1 VIARTLRLARDTDR
15 GFDCN
20 VGLTRPQAQAIRNAG
35 YTFVGRYLR
44 RDELHPYDLSAA
56 EVENILSAG
65 LALVPVQHV
74 ESARSWVPSDEKGRR
89 YGAAAVE
96 HAKQL
101 CLPPGSQLWCD
112 LEGVAEGTDHASVI
126 SYCNEWHDAVCMAGF
141 QAGLYVGWHCGL
153 TPDELYCRLR
163 FAAYWA
169 AYNLNMDE
177 WPSKR
182 GIQMRQWVK
191 KDRDVPNGITFGFQ
205 VDTIRTDRLGGVPQ
219 LVAAKEGA

>member
-1 VIARTLRLARDTDR
+1 MIARALRLARDIDR

-20 VGLTRPQAQAIRNAG
+20 FSLTRPQARAFKNFG
-35 YTFVGRYLR
+35 YTFACRYLR
-44 RDELHPYDLSAA
+44 RGELHPYDLSTA
-56 EVENILSAG
+56 EVENILGEG

-96 HAKQL
+96 HARQL
-101 CLPPGSQLWCD
+101 GLPSGSQLWCD
-112 LEGVAEGTDHASVI
+112 LEGVAEDTDHASVI

-153 TPDELYCRLR
+153 TPDELYSRLR
-163 FAAYWA
+163 FNAYWA

-182 GIQMRQWVK
+182 GVQMRQWVK
-191 KDRDVPNGITFGFQ
+191 KDRDVPNGITFSFD
-205 VDTIRTDRLGGVPQ
+205 VNTIRIDKLGGVPQ
-219 LVAAKEGA
+219 FVTAKEGT